1 MGWGVGVCS
10 CARRRAGP
18 PGAGAGVRAG
28 AWGVISYQSKQ
39 QNVCRRSVG
48 LQTPVRACAG
58 IYFVVIRG
66 VCSVITPPTYTP
78 HETLQ
83 HIPCA
88 SRIPEGREATGV
100 THAVAA
106 RGTLRRA
113 PVSSAHFAIVGPVS
127 RLTVRHW
134 VVPFFAGRA
143 GALRGDASPSAAMDL
158 GSSTRCTRS
167 SAHRTSPS
175 PCALNSRSTERP
187 RRDVRACRGR

>member
-1 MGWGVGVCS
+1 MSCS

-18 PGAGAGVRAG
+18 PGAGAG

-48 LQTPVRACAG
+48 LLQTPVRACAG
-58 IYFVVIRG
+58 IYFVVNSR
-66 VCSVITPPTYTP
+66 CLRSVITPPTYTP
-78 HETLQ
+78 PRDPAAHPLHPGSPKAERPQASHTPWPRVGAFGGHQSPVHTLQ
-83 HIPCA
+83 
-88 SRIPEGREATGV
+88 SG
-100 THAVAA
+100 
-106 RGTLRRA
+106 
-113 PVSSAHFAIVGPVS
+113 GPVS

-134 VVPFFAGRA
+134 VGPCFAGRA
-143 GALRGDASPSAAMDL
+143 GALSGDASPSAAMDL

>member
-1 MGWGVGVCS
+1 MLLRTPARRPTGGGGGGKGGGVGCDLISVQTTK
-10 CARRRAGP
+10 RVP
-18 PGAGAGVRAG
+18 PLSWSPDTGAGLCGH
-28 AWGVISYQSKQ
+28 IFCCYS
-39 QNVCRRSVG
+39 RR
-48 LQTPVRACAG
+48 
-58 IYFVVIRG
+58 

>member
-58 IYFVVIRG
+58 IYFVVNSR
-66 VCSVITPPTYTP
+66 CLRSVITPPTYTP
-78 HETLQ
+78 TR
-83 HIPCA
+83 PCSTSPA